1 MERTRDAAHG
11 VVRFYD
17 VTTGTECGEA
27 LTGQKDEV
35 TAAAFTPDGRTLATG
50 HPDGLVRLWDLSTRQ
65 EKADFRP
72 RDGRVLALTFTADG
86 RAVAALMQALDAPAL
101 LHVWRAAT
109 EEDVR
114 AYAERNRP

>member
-1 MERTRDAAHG
+1 RDAAHG

-17 VTTGTECGEA
+17 VTTGKESGDA

-35 TAAAFTPDGRTLATG
+35 TAAAFAPDGRTLATG
-50 HPDGLVRLWDLSTRQ
+50 HPDGLVRLWDVATRQ

-86 RAVAALMQALDAPAL
+86 RALAALTQSLDAPAL

-114 AYAERNRP
+114 AYAERNRH